1 MSQGLHETASGTA
14 DTCGTFS
21 SCYLQRRHDGVHQLS
36 LQVGS
41 VSELSLI
48 VVQCVVQ
55 VGDRS
60 VCSKSTHHIVLM
72 AFTYTDFPLILI
84 PN

>member
-1 MSQGLHETASGTA
+1 MSQGLNETASGTT
-14 DTCGTFS
+14 DICGMIS

-48 VVQCVVQ
+48 VVKRVVQ

-60 VCSKSTHHIVLM
+60 VCNKSSHRVL
-72 AFTYTDFPLILI
+72 
-84 PN
+84 

>member
-1 MSQGLHETASGTA
+1 MSQGLNETASGTT
-14 DTCGTFS
+14 DICGMIS

-48 VVQCVVQ
+48 VVKCVVQ

-60 VCSKSTHHIVLM
+60 VCSESSHRLV
-72 AFTYTDFPLILI
+72 
-84 PN
+84 

>member
-1 MSQGLHETASGTA
+1 MI
-14 DTCGTFS
+14 S

-48 VVQCVVQ
+48 VVKRVVQ

-60 VCSKSTHHIVLM
+60 VCNKSSHRVL
-72 AFTYTDFPLILI
+72 
-84 PN
+84 